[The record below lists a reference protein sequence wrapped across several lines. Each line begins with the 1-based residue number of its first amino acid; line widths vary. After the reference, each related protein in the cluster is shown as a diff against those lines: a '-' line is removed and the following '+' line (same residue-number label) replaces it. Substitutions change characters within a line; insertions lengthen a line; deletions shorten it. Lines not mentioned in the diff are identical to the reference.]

1 MKSSLSGS
9 AKLFFK
15 AVGRN
20 KNKVGAIRL
29 RQAAFKGAK
38 NRK

>member
-1 MKSSLSGS
+1 MKSSLSGF

-20 KNKVGAIRL
+20 KNKAGAIRL
-29 RQAAFKGAK
+29 CQAAFKRA
-38 NRK
+38 